1 MINDVEVILKVYFI
15 SLGLQF
21 LVWPW
26 VSKWFKGLADNGWAL
41 GRVLGLLTVGMP
53 IWIVGHIFPVNTDLG
68 VANSNPF

>member
-41 GRVLGLLTVGMP
+41 GRVLGLLAVGMP
-53 IWIVGHIFPVNTDLG
+53 I
-68 VANSNPF
+68 